1 MGISGDA
8 ILDDGLSDLGDRRH
22 KNLLKKNK
30 RKAVNG
36 DDSKEDDGQEDDG
49 LELLGFE
56 VMDSEDDSDDAE
68 DPFKLV
74 QRKRA
79 ATSIVD
85 EGFSSRRVIKRSKTD
100 PGESRKKK
108 KDLLSVLLPDNV
120 NSSAIEK
127 DFSIIQ
133 ESTQMTSMVSH
144 GDHKE
149 DDNYS
154 LKAEDLKSVLEDD
167 ESSSEHRSDESEESQ
182 DIVLEKIEVYDVAGS
197 KGWYEKNSNSEKEIA
212 NNKKEQ
218 EDPDEELMG
227 ERVNTVTDKI
237 EQEDSIEELDAEAFN
252 KKENFQID
260 NSVPTDLSEEPNTIK
275 EDNTEANDSQPDL
288 EKDSLS
294 AAVTTP
300 KKGTTTVTRPTKRKS
315 TLAELCAKKT
325 PVPYRVGLSKRANI
339 NHLHSYLSKK

>member
-8 ILDDGLSDLGDRRH
+8 ILDDGLPDLGDRRH

-85 EGFSSRRVIKRSKTD
+85 EGFNSRRVIKRSKTD
-100 PGESRKKK
+100 PGESKKKK

-120 NSSAIEK
+120 DSSTIEK

-149 DDNYS
+149 DDNNS

-167 ESSSEHRSDESEESQ
+167 ENASEHTNDESEGSQ

-197 KGWYEKNSNSEKEIA
+197 KGWYEKNLDSGKGMA
-212 NNKKEQ
+212 VYKKEQ
-218 EDPDEELMG
+218 QDSHDEQKD
-227 ERVNTVTDKI
+227 ERVNVVAKKV
-237 EQEDSIEELDAEAFN
+237 EEENSLEILDAEAFN
-252 KKENFQID
+252 KKENVQMD

-275 EDNTEANDSQPDL
+275 ENNTEANDSQPDL

-294 AAVTTP
+294 AAVTTS
-300 KKGTTTVTRPTKRKS
+300 KKGTTT
-315 TLAELCAKKT
+315 
-325 PVPYRVGLSKRANI
+325 Y
-339 NHLHSYLSKK
+339 